1 MNSLE
6 FCCYLNVSER
16 FSKLGEY
23 FQYSFVRNALVVAML
38 VSLCAAILGVFLV
51 LKRYSTL
58 SDGLSHV
65 AFGAATIAATLG
77 VFDTQLTLPITILAA
92 IFILKVSPEKRT
104 SGDAIIATVSVGA
117 LAVGYTV
124 MSVGGGES
132 NLGGDVCTALFGSSA
147 ILSAGSRELIFVT
160 LMTVLLVVL
169 TFIYRYK
176 LLSVTFDEKFAK
188 ATGTRVGVYDTAIA
202 VVCAVVIVV
211 GMKLAGALLISA
223 LALFPALS
231 AMRLTKG
238 FSRVIVLSSIIGV
251 ISAAAG
257 VLLSILLE
265 TPVGATIAAVDI
277 IIYLIISLVKIKK

>member
-1 MNSLE
+1 
-6 FCCYLNVSER
+6 
-16 FSKLGEY
+16 
-23 FQYSFVRNALVVAML
+23 ML

-147 ILSAGSRELIFVT
+147 ILSAGSRELILVT

>member
-6 FCCYLNVSER
+6 FCCYLDISER
-16 FSKLGEY
+16 FAKLGEY

-51 LKRYSTL
+51 LKRYSAL

-77 VFDTQLTLPITILAA
+77 VFDTQLTLPITVLAA

-124 MSVGGGES
+124 MSVGGGET

-147 ILSAGSRELIFVT
+147 ILSIGSRELILVT

-176 LLSVTFDEKFAK
+176 LLLVTFDEKFAK
-188 ATGTRVGVYDTAIA
+188 ATGTRSGVYDTAIA

-238 FSRVIVLSSIIGV
+238 FSRVIVLSSVIGV

-277 IIYLIISLVKIKK
+277 IIYLIVSLVKIKK

>member
-77 VFDTQLTLPITILAA
+77 VFDTQLTLPITVLAA
-92 IFILKVSPEKRT
+92 IFILKVSPEKRI
-104 SGDAIIATVSVGA
+104 SGDAVIATVSVGA

-124 MSVGGGES
+124 MSVGGGET

-147 ILSAGSRELIFVT
+147 ILSAGSRELILVT
-160 LMTVLLVVL
+160 LMTILLVVM